1 MDVMGGSETDTSTTG
16 DLVERL
22 GELRESV
29 RSGHY
34 NVPARA
40 VAEAI
45 LRRITRPSLGLEEGW
60 TDLTETGGAL

>member
-1 MDVMGGSETDTSTTG
+1 M
-16 DLVERL
+16 ERL

-34 NVPARA
+34 SVPARA

-45 LRRITRPSLGLEEGW
+45 LRRIIHPSLGLQDGW